1 MAQFL
6 SDSFEGMSSLPT
18 NSHGGMVM
26 AHRCAI
32 VFSVAATLAA
42 NDKLVLGILPAGY
55 TIDSIKADTDGI
67 TGLTVDVVQAEDLA
81 LVTGKKVLASGVSLV
96 TAGGVDGKLTKD
108 AIRFKGSD
116 KPLYLVA
123 QVAVGG
129 TVTAKQEVG
138 ITFQYHYRQ
147 VAY

>member
-32 VFSVAATLAA
+32 IFPVAATLVA

-55 TIDSIKADTDGI
+55 TIDSIK
-67 TGLTVDVVQAEDLA
+67 
-81 LVTGKKVLASGVSLV
+81 
-96 TAGGVDGKLTKD
+96 
-108 AIRFKGSD
+108 
-116 KPLYLVA
+116 YLENVFLLN
-123 QVAVGG
+123 
-129 TVTAKQEVG
+129 
-138 ITFQYHYRQ
+138 IH
-147 VAY
+147 

>member
-26 AHRCAI
+26 THRCAI
-32 VFSVAATLAA
+32 IFPVAATLAV

-55 TIDSIKADTDGI
+55 TIDSIKGDTDGI
-67 TGLTVDVVQAEDLA
+67 VGLSVTVSQADDLA
-81 LVTGKKVLASGVSLV
+81 LTNKKILTSAISLV
-96 TAGGVDGKLTKD
+96 VAGGVDGKLTKD
-108 AIRFKGSD
+108 AIRFKGAN

-123 QVAVGG
+123 EVTAGG
-129 TVTAKQEVG
+129 AVTAKQEVG

-147 VAY
+147 VTY